1 MPRVKQQCSTH
12 RVLTSTPRKDGHSWS
27 TRTAR
32 STATPP
38 PSHRLLAATKAS
50 AARASRPPRT
60 AQLHSK
66 LTDRERSTYRALPAT
81 MAASESAGKMTNE
94 KSTEASGTGGVVQC
108 KPTSQQMSQP
118 ALANKK
124 LPPRPAMCLAE
135 DPSPSKHSRSLVDAI
150 EKPLSITIGGKEHEW
165 PSLTPRSLSAPTAE
179 LLKKFSSS
187 QNLSAHQRSN
197 SSASV
202 SWMKTAVPPA
212 ADAQGTSTK
221 VADRALDIADAQTPP
236 ATITGTKS
244 DNNNSDAS
252 RLSFI
257 SAADE
262 TVRNSKGNTTS
273 RVTESPKLSQGQSSF
288 HIPPDWPTRD
298 SSVKVTSKRTSI
310 PMPASSPGSGL
321 AMGSHNNKQ
330 NLMPE
335 VSRAHS
341 PSPASFSRPRPSS
354 TSRRGPSQTAVAGVA
369 NSTRLI
375 KGGRT
380 ASRIPIPEAK
390 KAALVQVKQ
399 QHSSGQLRSKTE
411 QALSFGSR
419 RLDAPDTL
427 KILDQGIR
435 RRQLKRSTTRGS
447 GTTTTSDSTK
457 AYDQWDVTSFDR
469 SNASSPEMT
478 LAAST
483 SDEEEITTPT
493 FQPRDF
499 PHQERR
505 AYDRRTNSYYRA
517 AAIDLFDNA
526 VTVLGKTPPPTSPFA
541 SPLPTIPS
549 QAVLPF
555 GDNDFIPRDAN
566 LDDLSGVGQRFSAL
580 FYAHADHTAKHIGQR
595 KPAPEATRN
604 TLMELLNEYVEK
616 DERLSKDGSSA
627 FDADTK
633 AQITRTLSLLEGKGS
648 PPETEVD
655 NETLLAMFG
664 HLKRGLERAPQPTS
678 FLENA
683 AVAEKYLA
691 QPLTTESK
699 DLSEPTY
706 AEAPQL
712 YHGDSETPQL
722 PPIEPIASKW
732 SDSTTSF
739 QAMPSLGQ
747 AVSTSNSRI
756 LISTETNYPAPPGRP
771 PPNPPR
777 SIGYP
782 SNIASKANALI
793 GSGDAVAIPPDNLR
807 RLSSPTLGK
816 RTPGSVRAARE
827 TLHRSRGGFAAPTV
841 SAESK
846 KTVKM
851 PTPNT
856 KPFSFT
862 SNTHRGRV
870 SSANKTKTASEHCGK
885 PKTPRARSR
894 SRFVFDKINNIF
906 SAKREKKSITAAP
919 RAPISGAVVVE
930 PNLEVTPNGSPILK
944 TSKEHS
950 LAKMPTISPC
960 ASTLPVLPRTSRRTT
975 SSLIDDSTDSVALDD
990 STVRDMSIS
999 LIEKA
1004 QKEANPLRKERLL
1017 SFAKVLN
1024 DSLISAREAQIS
1036 AETAK
1041 QAARSAQLAYEMTEK
1056 SMTMLQRLAAGL
1068 IGTPPV
1074 HR

>member
-1 MPRVKQQCSTH
+1 MST
-12 RVLTSTPRKDGHSWS
+12 
-27 TRTAR
+27 
-32 STATPP
+32 
-38 PSHRLLAATKAS
+38 
-50 AARASRPPRT
+50 
-60 AQLHSK
+60 
-66 LTDRERSTYRALPAT
+66 
-81 MAASESAGKMTNE
+81 
-94 KSTEASGTGGVVQC
+94 
-108 KPTSQQMSQP
+108 P
-118 ALANKK
+118 ALANKE
-124 LPPRPAMCLAE
+124 LPPRPAMSLAE

-150 EKPLSITIGGKEHEW
+150 EKPLSIMIGGKEHEW
-165 PSLTPRSLSAPTAE
+165 PSLTPRSVSAPTAE

-187 QNLSAHQRSN
+187 QILPTHQRSN
-197 SSASV
+197 SSTSI
-202 SWMKTAVPPA
+202 SWMKEAGETA
-212 ADAQGTSTK
+212 ADAQLTPAEIAGTEPEN
-221 VADRALDIADAQTPP
+221 ADAQTPP
-236 ATITGTKS
+236 AQVAGRES
-244 DNNNSDAS
+244 DNTNSDAS
-252 RLSFI
+252 SNLSFV

-262 TVRNSKGNTTS
+262 AVHPSISKTKS
-273 RVTESPKLSQGQSSF
+273 RAARSPNPFQEQPSF
-288 HIPPDWPTRD
+288 DIPPDWPTRD
-298 SSVKVTSKRTSI
+298 PSVQVTSKISSI
-310 PMPASSPGSGL
+310 PMPISAPANGL
-321 AMGSHNNKQ
+321 AVRSHNNQQ

-335 VSRAHS
+335 VTKTHS

-354 TSRRGPSQTAVAGVA
+354 TSRPGPSQTAVAGMA
-369 NSTRLI
+369 PSARLV

-399 QHSSGQLRSKTE
+399 QHSSGALHSKAE

-427 KILDQGIR
+427 KILDQGIK

-447 GTTTTSDSTK
+447 GTTMTSDSTK
-457 AYDQWDVTSFDR
+457 ACDPWDATPFDR

-499 PHQERR
+499 PHRERKNFH
-505 AYDRRTNSYYRA
+505 RRTNSYYRT

-526 VTVLGKTPPPTSPFA
+526 VTALGKTPPPTSPFA

-555 GDNDFIPRDAN
+555 GDNDYMPHEAN
-566 LDDLSGVGQRFSAL
+566 FEDLSSVGQRFSAL
-580 FYAHADHTAKHIGQR
+580 LYAHADHTAKHIGQR

-604 TLMELLNEYVEK
+604 TLMDLLNEYVEE
-616 DERLSKDGSSA
+616 DERLSKAGSSA
-627 FDADTK
+627 FDADIK

-664 HLKRGLERAPQPTS
+664 HLKRGLERVPQPTS

-691 QPLTTESK
+691 QPLPTESR
-699 DLSEPTY
+699 DFTEPTY
-706 AEAPQL
+706 AEASSPS
-712 YHGDSETPQL
+712 HARSGTPQL

-739 QAMPSLGQ
+739 QAMLPLGQ

-756 LISTETNYPAPPGRP
+756 LISAETNFPAPPGRP

-777 SIGYP
+777 SIGHP
-782 SNIASKANALI
+782 SSIASNANALI
-793 GSGDAVAIPPDNLR
+793 GPGDFAAMPLDNLR

-816 RTPGSVRAARE
+816 RKPGSVRTARE
-827 TLHRSRGGFAAPTV
+827 TLHRSRGGFAALTA

-846 KTVKM
+846 KIVKM

-862 SNTHRGRV
+862 NHASRGRV
-870 SSANKTKTASEHCGK
+870 SSTNKTTAASEHSGK
-885 PKTPRARSR
+885 TKVWPPNQRSFHWTAINIGDQTPRARSR

-919 RAPISGAVVVE
+919 TVPINEAAVVE
-930 PNLEVTPNGSPILK
+930 PTVEVAPNGSPVLRS
-944 TSKEHS
+944 SKEFS
-950 LAKMPTISPC
+950 LPKMSTTSPSSVS
-960 ASTLPVLPRTSRRTT
+960 ALPVLPRTSRRIT
-975 SSLIDDSTDSVALDD
+975 SSLIDGSTGSIALDD
-990 STVRDMSIS
+990 SAVRNMSIS

-1004 QKEANPLRKERLL
+1004 QKEANPTRKERLL

-1024 DSLISAREAQIS
+1024 DSLISAREAQIN

-1056 SMTMLQRLAAGL
+1056 SMAMLQRLAAGL

-1074 HR
+1074 RR